1 MEFTYSSLKAFEKTG
16 DSLGKWSGLQVF
28 PASKYDLKSKGN
40 GVYYILYDDSNIIV
54 KRIDDTFYAYGTV
67 DRVGSVDE
75 WGRKEVYM
83 DFSEKKKPVA
93 IATVPVSVPAVPV
106 PVAVA
111 TEPVVGDVKLGIDVD
126 DVLKNAR
133 EMSIDSLLVGF
144 NYGLA

>member
-40 GVYYILYDDSNIIV
+40 GVYYILYDDANVIV
-54 KRIDDTFYAYGTV
+54 KRIDDVFYAYGTV

-75 WGRKEVYM
+75 WGRKEVYK
-83 DFSEKKKPVA
+83 DFGEKKKPVA
-93 IATVPVSVPAVPV
+93 TATMAAAAPV
-106 PVAVA
+106 PKIPA
-111 TEPVVGDVKLGIDVD
+111 EPVVGDVKLGIDVD
-126 DVLKNAR
+126 DVLKSAR

>member
-1 MEFTYSSLKAFEKTG
+1 MEFTYSSLKSFEKTG
-16 DSLGKWSGLQVF
+16 ESLGKWSGLPVF

-40 GVYYILYDDSNIIV
+40 GVYYILYDDANVIV
-54 KRIDDTFYAYGTV
+54 KRVGDVFYAYGTV
-67 DRVGSVDE
+67 DSVGSVDE
-75 WGRKEVYM
+75 WGSKEAYL
-83 DFSEKKKPVA
+83 DLSEKKKA
-93 IATVPVSVPAVPV
+93 KTVPAAPV

>member
-16 DSLGKWSGLQVF
+16 GSLGKWSGLPVF

-40 GVYYILYDDSNIIV
+40 GVYYILYDDANVIV
-54 KRIDDTFYAYGTV
+54 KRIDDVFYAYGTV

-75 WGRKEVYM
+75 WGRKEVYK
-83 DFSEKKKPVA
+83 DFSERKKPVA
-93 IATVPVSVPAVPV
+93 TATV

-111 TEPVVGDVKLGIDVD
+111 AESVVGDVKLGIDVD

-133 EMSIDSLLVGF
+133 EMSIDSLLEGF

>member
-1 MEFTYSSLKAFEKTG
+1 MEFTYGNLKSFEKTG
-16 DSLGKWSGLQVF
+16 ESLGKWSGLQVF

-54 KRIDDTFYAYGTV
+54 KRIDDVFYAYGTV

-75 WGRKEVYM
+75 WGSRAPYL
-83 DFSEKKKPVA
+83 DLSEKKETKKKKGKPM
-93 IATVPVSVPAVPV
+93 PAAPV

-133 EMSIDSLLVGF
+133 EMSIDSLLEGF

>member
-16 DSLGKWSGLQVF
+16 GSLGKWSGLPVF
-28 PASKYDLKSKGN
+28 PASKYDLKNKGN

-54 KRIDDTFYAYGTV
+54 KRIDDVFYAYGTV

-75 WGRKEVYM
+75 WGSKEAYLDLSV
-83 DFSEKKKPVA
+83 KKKAKGKPM
-93 IATVPVSVPAVPV
+93 PAAPTV

-133 EMSIDSLLVGF
+133 EMSIDSLLEGF

>member
-16 DSLGKWSGLQVF
+16 DSLGKWSGLPVF
-28 PASKYDLKSKGN
+28 AASKYDLKSKGN

-54 KRIDDTFYAYGTV
+54 KRIDDVFYAYGTV

-75 WGRKEVYM
+75 WGSRTPYL
-83 DFSEKKKPVA
+83 DLSEKKKAKTVPAAPVA
-93 IATVPVSVPAVPV
+93 ES
-106 PVAVA
+106 
-111 TEPVVGDVKLGIDVD
+111 VVGDVKLGIDVD

-133 EMSIDSLLVGF
+133 EMSIDSLLEGF

>member
-40 GVYYILYDDSNIIV
+40 GVYYILYDDANVIV

-75 WGRKEVYM
+75 WGRKEVYK

-93 IATVPVSVPAVPV
+93 TATVPAPQI

-111 TEPVVGDVKLGIDVD
+111 TEPVIGDVKLGIDVD
-126 DVLKNAR
+126 DVLKSAR
-133 EMSIDSLLVGF
+133 EMSIDSLFVGF

>member
-40 GVYYILYDDSNIIV
+40 GVYYILYDDSNVIV
-54 KRIDDTFYAYGTV
+54 RRFDDVFYAYGTV
-67 DRVGSVDE
+67 DSVGSVDE
-75 WGRKEVYM
+75 WGRREVYL
-83 DFSEKKKPVA
+83 DLSAKKEKKKPVA
-93 IATVPVSVPAVPV
+93 TATTAAAAPV
-106 PVAVA
+106 PKIPA
-111 TEPVVGDVKLGIDVD
+111 ESVVGDVKLGIDVD

-133 EMSIDSLLVGF
+133 EMSIDSLLEGF

>member
-1 MEFTYSSLKAFEKTG
+1 
-16 DSLGKWSGLQVF
+16 
-28 PASKYDLKSKGN
+28 
-40 GVYYILYDDSNIIV
+40 VY
-54 KRIDDTFYAYGTV
+54 K
-67 DRVGSVDE
+67 
-75 WGRKEVYM
+75 
-83 DFSEKKKPVA
+83 DFSEKKEKKKEKPVA
-93 IATVPVSVPAVPV
+93 TATV